1 MQYTSV
7 FPKAYKLSMLIC
19 YLNKAPNLYTR
30 FVDFKKEVLKLQN
43 TGIEPIMEQ
52 LIQTRINIFL

>member
-1 MQYTSV
+1 
-7 FPKAYKLSMLIC
+7 MLIC
-19 YLNKAPNLYTR
+19 YLNKALNLYTR

-52 LIQTRINIFL
+52 LIQIRINIFL